1 MVNFW
6 GVSWLGFYSTM
17 YSSPNHYQNANC
29 ENVLLTFMCH
39 RVTLDNLDFWHCT
52 YISFQF
58 SVQLDSGQFQENT
71 SEYLKWKEW
80 RERAEQELRHSVRD
94 TSKK

>member
-1 MVNFW
+1 
-6 GVSWLGFYSTM
+6 M
-17 YSSPNHYQNANC
+17 YI
-29 ENVLLTFMCH
+29 
-39 RVTLDNLDFWHCT
+39 CT
-52 YISFQF
+52 YFSLQF

-94 TSKK
+94 VLYEK

>member
-1 MVNFW
+1 MK
-6 GVSWLGFYSTM
+6 
-17 YSSPNHYQNANC
+17 
-29 ENVLLTFMCH
+29 
-39 RVTLDNLDFWHCT
+39 CT
-52 YISFQF
+52 IVHTHTYFSLQF

-94 TSKK
+94 VLYEIDTYG

>member
-1 MVNFW
+1 
-6 GVSWLGFYSTM
+6 M
-17 YSSPNHYQNANC
+17 Y
-29 ENVLLTFMCH
+29 NVH
-39 RVTLDNLDFWHCT
+39 T
-52 YISFQF
+52 YFFLQF

-94 TSKK
+94 AKKLTPVY

>member
-1 MVNFW
+1 MD
-6 GVSWLGFYSTM
+6 
-17 YSSPNHYQNANC
+17 
-29 ENVLLTFMCH
+29 LLYLEYCAYFS
-39 RVTLDNLDFWHCT
+39 L
-52 YISFQF
+52 QF

-94 TSKK
+94 AKKLTPVY

>member
-1 MVNFW
+1 MD
-6 GVSWLGFYSTM
+6 
-17 YSSPNHYQNANC
+17 
-29 ENVLLTFMCH
+29 LLYLEYCAYFS
-39 RVTLDNLDFWHCT
+39 L
-52 YISFQF
+52 QF

-94 TSKK
+94 VLYENDIHGYLLISPIIFPAVQQFETPNLKLGQPSFRRD